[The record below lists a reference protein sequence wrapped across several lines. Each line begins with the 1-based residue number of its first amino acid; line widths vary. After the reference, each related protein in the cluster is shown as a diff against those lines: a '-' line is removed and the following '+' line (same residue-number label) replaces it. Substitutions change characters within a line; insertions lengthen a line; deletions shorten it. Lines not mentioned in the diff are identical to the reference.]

1 MITMSDSP
9 NAFDKDP
16 VRRAE
21 RQRRFEEK
29 EVREKWEKE
38 RLGIV
43 DPDPEDASQSP
54 AAFSLP
60 EGAEDQANIS
70 KSDDEKIPT

>member
-9 NAFDKDP
+9 NSMDNDP

-21 RQRRFEEK
+21 RQRRFDEK
-29 EVREKWEKE
+29 EMREKWEKE

-43 DPDPEDASQSP
+43 DPDPEDANQSP

-60 EGAEDQANIS
+60 DGAESQEN
-70 KSDDEKIPT
+70 